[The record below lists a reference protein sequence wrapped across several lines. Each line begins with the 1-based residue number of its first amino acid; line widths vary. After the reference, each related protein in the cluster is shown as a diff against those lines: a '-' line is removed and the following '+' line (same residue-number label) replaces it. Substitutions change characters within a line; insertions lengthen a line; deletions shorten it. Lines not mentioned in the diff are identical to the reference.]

1 MGISGNRSVLG
12 RPTLATAVGSAG
24 AQCGGFGR
32 CFRTRPRCHPPARRN
47 QSRKSPRK
55 PTRGSIAPGD
65 LVPRAHQS
73 QRSRGS
79 FETSTVQQAAAG
91 HRYFACHAKIY
102 SGLFFFIFIGRR
114 FLGSRV
120 AGLSGPVRADGN
132 AIRSP
137 QAFALGRSRRRCK
150 SFLRLRFLFLFSN
163 NLTRD
168 LKCFF
173 FWTFG
178 RSALKT
184 GRLRA

>member
-1 MGISGNRSVLG
+1 MTNCNDMFFCFFGGVGLGISGNRSVLG
-12 RPTLATAVGSAG
+12 RPALATAVGSAG

-32 CFRTRPRCHPPARRN
+32 RRFRTRPRCHPPARRN

-102 SGLFFFIFIGRR
+102 SGLFHIYRTEI
-114 FLGSRV
+114 SW
-120 AGLSGPVRADGN
+120 
-132 AIRSP
+132 
-137 QAFALGRSRRRCK
+137 FASRR
-150 SFLRLRFLFLFSN
+150 
-163 NLTRD
+163 
-168 LKCFF
+168 
-173 FWTFG
+173 
-178 RSALKT
+178 A
-184 GRLRA
+184 LRASTC